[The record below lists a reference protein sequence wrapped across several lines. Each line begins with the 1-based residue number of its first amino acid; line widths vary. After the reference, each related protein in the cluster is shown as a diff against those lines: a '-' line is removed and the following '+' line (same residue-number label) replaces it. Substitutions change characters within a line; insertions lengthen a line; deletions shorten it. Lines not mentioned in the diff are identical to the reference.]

1 MRRKKVQS
9 YDEQDYRDYY
19 VQENESESYED
30 FPEETIVLPKKHS
43 FLRSQLLT
51 VIQILLCVLV
61 LGFALITKAIGGTF
75 YATIATWYFEHYNNS
90 VFTGTADPITFF
102 QENIHLPETSRLSAD
117 SPAHGDF
124 VLPLK
129 AGTLTSPYGER
140 NYNGSQ
146 QFHKGMDIAAEQD
159 SEIAAVWNGTVIVA
173 EQEPSYGN
181 YIILQHDDGYTTLYA
196 HCNKLLVQK
205 GDIVKAG
212 NVIAL
217 VGQTGDADGC
227 HLHLEIKKEDKN
239 LDPAAFIGEAYT

>member
-1 MRRKKVQS
+1 
-9 YDEQDYRDYY
+9 
-19 VQENESESYED
+19 
-30 FPEETIVLPKKHS
+30 
-43 FLRSQLLT
+43 
-51 VIQILLCVLV
+51 
-61 LGFALITKAIGGTF
+61 
-75 YATIATWYFEHYNNS
+75 
-90 VFTGTADPITFF
+90 
-102 QENIHLPETSRLSAD
+102 
-117 SPAHGDF
+117 
-124 VLPLK
+124 
-129 AGTLTSPYGER
+129 
-140 NYNGSQ
+140 
-146 QFHKGMDIAAEQD
+146 MDIAAEQD

>member
-1 MRRKKVQS
+1 MRRKKAQS

-51 VIQILLCVLV
+51 VTQILLCVLV

-102 QENIHLPETSRLSAD
+102 QENIHLTETSRLSAD

-146 QFHKGMDIAAEQD
+146 QFQ
-159 SEIAAVWNGTVIVA
+159 
-173 EQEPSYGN
+173 QEPSYGN